1 MSDSGGAQ
9 KNTAYGVFVQACWA
23 QHKRQYP
30 DEFIHKEIEEF
41 NKQCSVW
48 WYNLT
53 QQERDKFQEIA
64 DRSNAQQATVSQT
77 AQTYTVQTTGNIAT
91 TAEVHTQQQGQAAN
105 VVQVQAA
112 GSNTGAGGIPT
123 FGSSFAYSDY
133 GIQGTSGQVV
143 NAVVDNGGTVLH
155 YSTNTPAQAT
165 AHVQQKPT
173 AKPNQKPMKDPN
185 APKKPLSAYFLFCQ
199 DEREKVKAENPEYSI
214 LEVAKELGRR
224 WATIDPGL
232 KTQYEQRYQAAK
244 KVFDQEMPQKKKK
257 DPNAPKQPLSSYFIF
272 SEQERQKIKND
283 NPNIPLTEL
292 GKELGRRWAKIDP
305 ALKSKYQA
313 QAETAR
319 QKYDVE
325 MAEYRQGRFRH
336 PDPAETAHAQ
346 ISSNQATSQAPTSS
360 YQAQDT
366 RPQQSLASNG
376 LPTDYSNSLQFKT

>member
-1 MSDSGGAQ
+1 MSETGGVQ

-77 AQTYTVQTTGNIAT
+77 AQTYTVQ
-91 TAEVHTQQQGQAAN
+91 AASSDVQSQPGVIN
-105 VVQVQAA
+105 VVQNA
-112 GSNTGAGGIPT
+112 GNSTGAGGIPT
-123 FGSSFAYSDY
+123 FGQSFAYSDY
-133 GIQGTSGQVV
+133 GLQQGTSSGQVV

-155 YSTNTPAQAT
+155 YSTNNPPQGGAT
-165 AHVQQKPT
+165 THVQHKAP
-173 AKPNQKPMKDPN
+173 AKANQKPMKDPN

-199 DEREKVKAENPEYSI
+199 DEREKVKADNPEYSI

-224 WATIDPGL
+224 WATIDPTL
-232 KTQYEQRYQAAK
+232 KQGYEQRYQAAK
-244 KVFDQEMPQKKKK
+244 KIFDQEMPQKKKK

-272 SEQERQKIKND
+272 SEKERQKIKVD
-283 NPNIPLTEL
+283 SPNIPLTEL

-305 ALKSKYQA
+305 TLKAKFQG
-313 QAETAR
+313 QAEEAR
-319 QKYDVE
+319 QRYDVD
-325 MAEYRQGRFRH
+325 MAAYRQGTFVRH
-336 PDPAETAHAQ
+336 DPKAEGSSSSHHASPAP
-346 ISSNQATSQAPTSS
+346 SSSS
-360 YQAQDT
+360 YQAQVVQETD
-366 RPQQSLASNG
+366 RPQQSLANG

>member
-1 MSDSGGAQ
+1 MSEPGGVQ

-77 AQTYTVQTTGNIAT
+77 AQTYTVQAT
-91 TAEVHTQQQGQAAN
+91 TSDVHTQPGVVN
-105 VVQVQAA
+105 VVQTQPNPT
-112 GSNTGAGGIPT
+112 GSGGIPT

-133 GIQGTSGQVV
+133 GLQQGTSAQVV

-155 YSTNTPAQAT
+155 YSTNTGNNAPAPAPQ
-165 AHVQQKPT
+165 VQHKPPT
-173 AKPNQKPMKDPN
+173 KANQKPMKDPN

-199 DEREKVKAENPEYSI
+199 DEREKVKADNPQYSI

-224 WATIDPGL
+224 WASIDPGL
-232 KTQYEQRYQAAK
+232 KQGYEQRYQAAK
-244 KVFDQEMPQKKKK
+244 KIFDQEMPQKKKK

-272 SEQERQKIKND
+272 SEKERQKIKVD
-283 NPNIPLTEL
+283 SPNIPLTEL

-305 ALKSKYQA
+305 GLKAKFQG
-313 QAETAR
+313 QAEEAR
-319 QKYDVE
+319 QRYDVD
-325 MAEYRQGRFRH
+325 MAAYRQGTFVR
-336 PDPAETAHAQ
+336 PGQEDKSTNNQ
-346 ISSNQATSQAPTSS
+346 NQASPAPAPSSSS
-360 YQAQDT
+360 YQPAQEI
-366 RPQQSLASNG
+366 RVSQQSLANG
-376 LPTDYSNSLQFKT
+376 LPTDYSNIQFKT